1 MYFKTFMHLLLLM
14 AADQHLHWYWRD
26 CISNFSIEEFHYK
39 IMLQSAV
46 LNLFFL
52 QPIII
57 ENIQCRLICISAGI
71 HRWKPATSSW
81 CDIAP
86 VQNIADHHGWFHH
99 LTRSYWKL
107 QSSLQCSSKLE
118 RVSEHLPQCSVY
130 IRDPA
135 KIFLT
140 SKFSYNFMFSNPTH
154 QNKIG
159 TVNR

>member
-1 MYFKTFMHLLLLM
+1 MHLLLLM

-26 CISNFSIEEFHYK
+26 CISNFSIDEYHYK

-46 LNLFFL
+46 LIFFSCNRSSSKVL
-52 QPIII
+52 
-57 ENIQCRLICISAGI
+57 QCRLICISARI
-71 HRWKPATSSW
+71 HIWKPATSSW

-99 LTRSYWKL
+99 LTRNYWKL

-118 RVSEHLPQCSVY
+118 HVSEHLPRCSVY
-130 IRDPA
+130 IHDPA

-140 SKFSYNFMFSNPTH
+140 SKFSYNFIFSNTTH